1 MTSLNSASNS
11 ASKNAEGDRRS
22 HVLTVALTVFGRYG
36 FRKTSMDDVA
46 RAADISRQ
54 GLYLYFT
61 TKQELFREAVR
72 QEMDAALAEVDQQL
86 DEPRIPT
93 VDRLIGALDA
103 WLGRFVGTQ
112 VNRDVGS
119 LLEANETQLRDL
131 TREHVALFESRLTD
145 AIARVAPA
153 TDLKRIG
160 VTPDQI
166 AATLITFGRA
176 AKFEVESRSEFLEK
190 IAAAVRLVSAG
201 WT

>member
-1 MTSLNSASNS
+1 MTSSNG
-11 ASKNAEGDRRS
+11 ADGDRRRQT
-22 HVLTVALTVFGRYG
+22 LTVALTVFGRYG

-72 QEMDAALAEVDQQL
+72 QEMDAALAEVSQKLEDPQL
-86 DEPRIPT
+86 PT

-103 WLGRFVGTQ
+103 WYGRFVGTQ

-119 LLEANETQLRDL
+119 LLEANETQLGDL
-131 TREHVALFESRLTD
+131 TREYVALFESRLTD
-145 AIARVAPA
+145 AIARVATS

-160 VTPDQI
+160 VSPEQA

-176 AKFEVESRSEFLEK
+176 AKFEVESRPEFLEK
-190 IAAAVRLVSAG
+190 ITAAVRLISAD